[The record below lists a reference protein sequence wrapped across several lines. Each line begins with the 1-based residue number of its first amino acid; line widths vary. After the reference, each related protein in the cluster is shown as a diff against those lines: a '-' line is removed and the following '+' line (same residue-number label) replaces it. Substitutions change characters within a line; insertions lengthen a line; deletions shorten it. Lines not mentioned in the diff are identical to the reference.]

1 MSKKGPFLSEG
12 IYALWQENGC
22 IEKRFMHLKLPRAS
36 PGSSLVVTYD
46 SVSIKTA
53 SFTCR
58 NYCRSY
64 HFSSNRGGSGGVNGV
79 SKSNG
84 ISSGL
89 LGPLPN
95 QPLPLSAIAAWHI
108 TQENSDNP
116 AANDAEQ
123 VMIIQ
128 RYPFCKYSNAP
139 NKVHVRYR
147 PFLEDIH
154 LVKTN

>member
-1 MSKKGPFLSEG
+1 MKYHTISRIQST
-12 IYALWQENGC
+12 NV
-22 IEKRFMHLKLPRAS
+22 R
-36 PGSSLVVTYD
+36 YD
-46 SVSIKTA
+46 SDSIKTA
-53 SFTCR
+53 SFTYR

-64 HFSSNRGGSGGVNGV
+64 HFSSNRVGGGGVNGV

-108 TQENSDNP
+108 TQENSDNA

-123 VMIIQ
+123 VMKNQ
-128 RYPFCKYSNAP
+128 RHPFCKYSHAP
-139 NKVHVRYR
+139 NKGHVRYR
-147 PFLEDIH
+147 PFAKNCNPTVWFQIERPT
-154 LVKTN
+154 VKSYMALKVPNIAL

>member
-1 MSKKGPFLSEG
+1 MMTWYIIL
-12 IYALWQENGC
+12 
-22 IEKRFMHLKLPRAS
+22 
-36 PGSSLVVTYD
+36 LVEYHTFSRIQSNVRYD
-46 SVSIKTA
+46 SDSIKTA
-53 SFTCR
+53 SFTYR

-64 HFSSNRGGSGGVNGV
+64 HFSSNRAGSGGVNGV

-123 VMIIQ
+123 VMKNQ
-128 RYPFCKYSNAP
+128 GHPFCKYSHAP
-139 NKVHVRYR
+139 NKGHVRYR
-147 PFLEDIH
+147 PFAKKLQPYS
-154 LVKTN
+154 LVPNRTPNCKKLHGPQSANIAL